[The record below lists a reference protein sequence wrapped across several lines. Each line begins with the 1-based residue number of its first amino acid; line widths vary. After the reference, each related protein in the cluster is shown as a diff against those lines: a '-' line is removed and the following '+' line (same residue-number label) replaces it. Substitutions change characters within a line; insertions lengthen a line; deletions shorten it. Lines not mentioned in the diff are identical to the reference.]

1 MDEATSALDTES
13 EFEVQQAINEM
24 LSHSNMTVLII
35 AHRLSTIQNA
45 HKIVVINKGQVV
57 EAGVHDE
64 LLDKKGEY
72 FKLVTKQLRN
82 EEKMN

>member
-13 EFEVQQAINEM
+13 EFEVQQAINDM

-57 EAGVHDE
+57 EAGVHAE
-64 LLDKKGEY
+64 LLDRKGEY
-72 FKLVTKQLRN
+72 FKLVTKQLKN